1 MSGVM
6 SGVILVTGGASG
18 IGLAIARRF
27 AAAGEKL
34 VLADL
39 NDHAGEAAAKE
50 LSADYRHLDV
60 ADETSVESTVSA
72 IESDIGPIAVL
83 INSAGLLQN
92 KATIGEFPLDEHDRI
107 WAVNYRGSYL
117 MCRACAP
124 RMAKRGPKRGG
135 GAILNIA
142 SINSFTPLPLPAYTP
157 TKAAIGS
164 LTGVLAG
171 EFGPS
176 GVRINAVAPG
186 FTLTPAMQS
195 RIDSGDRDPV
205 GMEGLSTLG
214 RLVKPEEV
222 AEAGFFLCSDAASAI
237 TGVNLPVDCG
247 YMAAISYN
255 TYPS

>member
-1 MSGVM
+1 MSRNV
-6 SGVILVTGGASG
+6 LVTGGASG
-18 IGLAIARRF
+18 IGLALARRF
-27 AAAGEKL
+27 APAGDR
-34 VLADL
+34 VILADL
-39 NDHAGEAAAKE
+39 NDAAGQAMAQE
-50 LSADYRHLDV
+50 LGGSYRHLDV
-60 ADETSVESTVSA
+60 ADESSVEANVAA
-72 IESDIGPIAVL
+72 IEDEIGAIDVL

-92 KATIGEFPLDEHDRI
+92 AAQTESFPLEEHDRI

>member
-1 MSGVM
+1 MSRNV
-6 SGVILVTGGASG
+6 LVTGGASG
-18 IGLAIARRF
+18 IGLALAQRF
-27 AAAGEKL
+27 AQAGDA
-34 VLADL
+34 VILADL
-39 NDHAGEAAAKE
+39 NDTAGQAMAGE
-50 LSADYRHLDV
+50 LGGSYRHLDV
-60 ADETSVESTVSA
+60 ADENSVEAEIAA
-72 IESDIGPIAVL
+72 IEGDIGPIDVL

-92 KATIGEFPLDEHDRI
+92 AARTESFPLEEHDRI
-107 WAVNYRGSYL
+107 WTVNYRGSYL

-124 RMAKRGPKRGG
+124 RMAARGG

-195 RIDSGDRDPV
+195 RIDSGDRNPA

-222 AEAGFFLCSDAASAI
+222 AEAGYFLCSDAASAI

>member
-117 MCRACAP
+117 MCRAIAP
-124 RMAKRGPKRGG
+124 RMAGRDG

-157 TKAAIGS
+157 TKAAIES
-164 LTGVLAG
+164 LTRLLAA
-171 EFGPS
+171 EFGPG
-176 GVRINAVAPG
+176 GVRVNAVAPG

-195 RIDSGDRDPV
+195 RIDSGDRDPK
-205 GMEGLSTLG
+205 GMEALSTLG

-222 AEAGFFLCSDAASAI
+222 AEAGYFLCSEAAAAI
-237 TGVNLPVDCG
+237 TGVNLAVDCG

-255 TYPS
+255 SYPS

>member
-1 MSGVM
+1 MSRV
-6 SGVILVTGGASG
+6 VLVTGGASG
-18 IGLAIARRF
+18 IGLALARRF
-27 AAAGEKL
+27 AQAGDQVL
-34 VLADL
+34 LADL
-39 NDHAGEAAAKE
+39 NDTAGQAMAGELGGA
-50 LSADYRHLDV
+50 YRHLDV
-60 ADETSVESTVSA
+60 ADESSVMAAVA
-72 IESDIGPIAVL
+72 DIEQDIGPIEVL
-83 INSAGLLQN
+83 VNSAGLLQN
-92 KATIGEFPLDEHDRI
+92 RAETESFPLDEHDRI

-124 RMAKRGPKRGG
+124 RMANRGG

-186 FTLTPAMQS
+186 FTLTPALQS
-195 RIDSGDRDPV
+195 RIESGDRDAA
-205 GMEGLSTLG
+205 GMEALSTLG
-214 RLVKPEEV
+214 RLVTPEEV

>member
-1 MSGVM
+1 MSRV
-6 SGVILVTGGASG
+6 VLVTGGASG
-18 IGLAIARRF
+18 IGLALARRF
-27 AAAGEKL
+27 AQAGDQV

-39 NDHAGEAAAKE
+39 NDAAGQAMAGELGGA
-50 LSADYRHLDV
+50 YRHLDV
-60 ADETSVESTVSA
+60 ADESSVAATVAA
-72 IESDIGPIAVL
+72 IEQDIGAVEVL

-92 KATIGEFPLDEHDRI
+92 RAETESFALDEHDRI

-124 RMAKRGPKRGG
+124 RMAERGG

-195 RIDSGDRDPV
+195 RIDSGDRDPT

-214 RLVKPEEV
+214 RLVRPEEV
-222 AEAGFFLCSDAASAI
+222 AEAGYFLCSDAASAI

>member
-39 NDHAGEAAAKE
+39 NDHAGEAAAQE

-117 MCRACAP
+117 MCRAIAP
-124 RMAKRGPKRGG
+124 RMAGRDG

-157 TKAAIGS
+157 TKAAIES
-164 LTGVLAG
+164 LTRLLAA
-171 EFGPS
+171 EFGPG
-176 GVRINAVAPG
+176 GVRVNAVAPG

-195 RIDSGDRDPV
+195 RIDSGDRDPK
-205 GMEGLSTLG
+205 GMEALSTLG

-222 AEAGFFLCSDAASAI
+222 AEAGYFLCSEAAAAI
-237 TGVNLPVDCG
+237 TGVNLAVDCG

-255 TYPS
+255 SYPS